1 GDYRKGDEITGIESA
16 VENQKVFL
24 AGVENKDGKLVTNGG
39 RVVCVTALGD
49 TVYDAQ
55 QQALALAEQV
65 KWTGRFY
72 RRDIGYRAVA

>member
-1 GDYRKGDEITGIESA
+1 M
-16 VENQKVFL
+16 
-24 AGVENKDGKLVTNGG
+24 
-39 RVVCVTALGD
+39 TALGD

-72 RRDIGYRAVA
+72 RRDIGYRAVAREKNNA